1 MIAYSVCSS
10 KKLDLVLFS
19 SRMCALGYCWYLT
32 VKLRSIIIMDSIL
45 FVCLAVVDCWLL
57 CFSTNCTLYS
67 KVFCLIITRV
77 MLKVWGSSLS
87 NRVTTRSCFK
97 SSPMGGSTWATTT
110 TRVVPAVSTLT
121 GRCYYTL
128 HVRGHQWWW
137 NGVAAHW
144 WQLMAAVQCGY
155 WWVVQFGW
163 LLEVGHP
170 LEMYQRSVGPWRR
183 YFHVEVEGLHQPDSE
198 PSGEDQEAADQ
209 RHRGRWLR
217 EGEPCWFLRWLAWY
231 IGGDRFGGFDVL
243 WCFCVFGLLF
253 GRALCVRRG
262 SRGDI
267 WVIEKGNT
275 NNDKSK
281 WVWPFNAWIW
291 LGQITPEIPNYV
303 RAT

>member
-77 MLKVWGSSLS
+77 MLKVCGSSLS
-87 NRVTTRSCFK
+87 TRVTTRSCFK

-110 TRVVPAVSTLT
+110 TRVVLAVSALRAD
-121 GRCYYTL
+121 GEVLLY
-128 HVRGHQWWW
+128 VRGHQLWWHC
-137 NGVAAHW
+137 VAAHL

-183 YFHVEVEGLHQPDSE
+183 YFFHVEVEGLHQPDSE

-231 IGGDRFGGFDVL
+231 WWRSFRWL
-243 WCFCVFGLLF
+243 WCLVVF
-253 GRALCVRRG
+253 LCFWLV
-262 SRGDI
+262 
-267 WVIEKGNT
+267 
-275 NNDKSK
+275 
-281 WVWPFNAWIW
+281 VW
-291 LGQITPEIPNYV
+291 
-303 RAT
+303 